1 MMIDF
6 DTAVSMLKNAEDVL
20 ILTHQNP
27 DGDTLGSAFGLCYAL
42 KQLGK
47 RVRVENCDKIH
58 EKYAF
63 LYEGAP
69 CDEFEERF
77 IVSVDVAERKL
88 LGDSFSEKYG
98 DRVDLSVDHHQNS
111 KAFAKCTYAEY
122 DSASACEIVYL
133 IIKALG
139 VDITS
144 EIASCIFTGCST
156 DTGCFKYSNVTSRTH
171 LIAAELIEYGARHS
185 EINTKMFENKRY
197 CDVELQRMCLNSME
211 FYFGGTVAVI
221 SVTQQML
228 LESGADKGSFDFI
241 KPLTRQIEGVEIG
254 ITIREEENGIISVSV
269 RTGSKCDA
277 SRICKQFGGGGHI
290 RAAGCEFRNSNILLV
305 KKELIEF
312 IGKSI

>member
-27 DGDTLGSAFGLCYAL
+27 DGDTLGSAFGLCHAL
-42 KQLGK
+42 KQMGK
-47 RVRVENCDKIH
+47 NVRVENCDAIH

-63 LYEGAP
+63 LYEDAP
-69 CDEFEERF
+69 CDKFNERF

-98 DRVDLSVDHHQNS
+98 DRVDLSIDHHQNS

-133 IIKALG
+133 VIKALG
-139 VDITS
+139 VKITK
-144 EIASCIFTGCST
+144 EIANCIFTGCST
-156 DTGCFKYSNVTSRTH
+156 DTGCFKYSNVTARTH
-171 LIAAELIEYGARHS
+171 LIAAELIEYGANHS
-185 EINTKMFENKRY
+185 EINTKMFDNKRY
-197 CDVELQRMCLNSME
+197 CDVELQRLCLNSME
-211 FYFGGTVAVI
+211 FYFGGIVAVI
-221 SVTQQML
+221 CVTQQML

-254 ITIREEENGIISVSV
+254 VTIREEENGIISASV
-269 RTGSKCDA
+269 RTGNKFDA
-277 SRICKQFGGGGHI
+277 SYICRHFGGGGHI
-290 RAAGCEFRNSNILLV
+290 RAAGCEVRDSSILAV

>member
-42 KQLGK
+42 KQMGK
-47 RVRVENCDKIH
+47 KVRVENCEPIH
-58 EKYAF
+58 IKYAF
-63 LYEGAP
+63 LYENAP
-69 CDEFEERF
+69 CDEFEEKF

-88 LGDSFSEKYG
+88 LGDSFSKKYG
-98 DRVDLSVDHHQNS
+98 DRVDLSVDHHQKS
-111 KAFAKCTYAEY
+111 KAFAKCTYVES

-139 VDITS
+139 VEITR

-156 DTGCFKYSNVTSRTH
+156 DTGCFKYSNVTARTH
-171 LIAAELIEYGARHS
+171 LIAAELIEHGANHS
-185 EINTKMFENKRY
+185 EINEKMFENKRY

-221 SVTQQML
+221 CVTQQML
-228 LESGADKGSFDFI
+228 SVSGADKGSFDFI

-254 ITIREEENGIISVSV
+254 VTIREEESGAISVSV
-269 RTGSKCDA
+269 RTGKKFDA
-277 SRICKQFGGGGHI
+277 SFICKHFGGGGHI
-290 RAAGCEFRNSNILLV
+290 RAAGCEVRNSDISAV

-312 IGKSI
+312 IGNSI